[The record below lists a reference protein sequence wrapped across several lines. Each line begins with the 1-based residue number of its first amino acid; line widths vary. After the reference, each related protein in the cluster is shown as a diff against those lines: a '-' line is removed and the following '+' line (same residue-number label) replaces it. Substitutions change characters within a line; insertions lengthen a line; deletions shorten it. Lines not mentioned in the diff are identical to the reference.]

1 MTFLRLRY
9 FIAVAEELHFGR
21 AAKRL
26 MVTQPSLSRQITLLE
41 EEIGVPLLVR
51 DTRRVALT
59 SAGREYL
66 GQVREILRSVTNA
79 AESARRAERGESGR
93 LSVAFYYI
101 AGLGILP
108 PVLREF
114 RLRHPNVS
122 LELRELPSR
131 WQIAEVL
138 KGTIDVGIVHEPSTV
153 KGVSVEPIQREAMV
167 AVLPSTHALA
177 KKPTLRLPDL
187 QADTFIMFPRTDS
200 SGLHDRIIA
209 SCNAA
214 GFSPNVVN
222 GAKMIVTV
230 IGMVA
235 ARMGIAILP
244 GVCAKIRHPD
254 VVFRKILPAIEI
266 QTGVIWN
273 GHTEGQNPLTQSFI
287 EVCRASS
294 GAG

>member
-26 MVTQPSLSRQITLLE
+26 LLTQPSLSRQITLLE
-41 EEIGVPLLVR
+41 KEIGVSLLVR

-59 SAGREYL
+59 NAGREYL
-66 GQVREILRSVTNA
+66 DHAREILRSVSNA

-114 RLRHPNVS
+114 QQRYPDVS
-122 LELRELPSR
+122 LELRELPSKT
-131 WQIAEVL
+131 QIAEVL
-138 KGTIDVGIVHEPSTV
+138 KGTIDIGIVHEPSTV
-153 KGVSVEPIQREAMV
+153 KAVSVETIQREVLV
-167 AVLPSTHALA
+167 AALPSTHRLA
-177 KKPTLRLPDL
+177 GRSTMLLLDL
-187 QADTFIMFPRTDS
+187 HTESFIMFPRSDG

-214 GFSPNVVN
+214 GFSPN
-222 GAKMIVTV
+222 IVTRANRFTTV
-230 IGMVA
+230 IGLVA
-235 ARMGIAILP
+235 AGMGIAILP
-244 GVCAKIRHPD
+244 AVCAQIRHPH
-254 VVFRKILPAIEI
+254 VVFRKISPAIEI
-266 QTGVIWN
+266 QSGVIWN
-273 GHTEGQNPLTQSFI
+273 GHTAHLNPQIEAFI
-287 EVCRASS
+287 EVCRTSLAV
-294 GAG
+294 